1 MSTKKPKNCKSSLRN
16 VISKDLF
23 FNPKKMHAFMSVNV
37 RVN

>member
-1 MSTKKPKNCKSSLRN
+1 MSTKKTNCKSSLRN

-23 FNPKKMHAFMSVNV
+23 FNPQKMHVFMSVNV